1 MWLDRAQMFLAAL
14 GAALGA
20 VMVVF
25 GAMAGSWPGLLL
37 IIVGV
42 VVFGNG
48 VWFVF
53 DARRRMGRQP
63 DDRRETRSTGR

>member
-1 MWLDRAQMFLAAL
+1 
-14 GAALGA
+14 
-20 VMVVF
+20 VVF
-25 GAMAGSWPGLLL
+25 GAMAASWPGLLL

-53 DARRRMGRQP
+53 DARRRMRQR
-63 DDRRETRSTGR
+63 DERSEPGSTER

>member
-1 MWLDRAQMFLAAL
+1 MFSVAVGVAL
-14 GAALGA
+14 GT

-25 GAMAGSWPGLLL
+25 GAMAASWPGLLL

-53 DARRRMGRQP
+53 DARRRMGRRR
-63 DDRRETRSTGR
+63 DERREPGSTER